1 MTVIMVLL
9 VVYCRIAN
17 GNGNVNGAGGS
28 SIINTCGDVND
39 LWKDKPSL
47 GQDLSEN
54 IYILGVFISVS
65 ECRNGPGSISGCFDL
80 WMIRGPIEAL
90 LRGLST
96 LVCEIPTPS
105 SQQLNFNSLSLLPLL
120 RAILSRKL
128 FVFGAQPEP

>member
-54 IYILGVFISVS
+54 IYIL
-65 ECRNGPGSISGCFDL
+65 
-80 WMIRGPIEAL
+80 
-90 LRGLST
+90 
-96 LVCEIPTPS
+96 VCS
-105 SQQLNFNSLSLLPLL
+105 SQSQN
-120 RAILSRKL
+120 AEMDQ
-128 FVFGAQPEP
+128 AA